1 AQAAQQATRTIPI
14 VASGTV
20 DPEAAGLVASLRRP
34 GGNITGPTIISEALV
49 GKQLELLKEVVPK
62 MSRVGILWN
71 PANPGNAR
79 QLRAAEAAVPG
90 VQLQPVGVRDSTE
103 IEKAFVAMTRQR
115 AEGLVVLMDAIF
127 MGERE
132 KVADLAARHRLP
144 AVYGYRL
151 HAE

>member
-1 AQAAQQATRTIPI
+1 GRWAEGKYERLPGLAAELVRAKVDVIVTVGGLPPAQAAQQATRTIPI

-34 GGNITGPTIISEALV
+34 RGNITGPTIISEALV

-115 AEGLVVLMDAIF
+115 AEG
-127 MGERE
+127 
-132 KVADLAARHRLP
+132 
-144 AVYGYRL
+144 
-151 HAE
+151 